1 MYRLIKTSKKSGA
14 RLGVLTT
21 AHGRIQTPFFM
32 PIASK
37 AAIKSLTVDEVSALG
52 AEIILSN
59 TYHNYLR
66 PGLAAMKKAGG
77 LHGFMDCSLPIL
89 TDSGG
94 YQVFSLSKLRQIKG
108 NDITFT
114 SYLDGAKHVLN
125 PKKVIDIQ
133 VALGSDIMMVL
144 DECVGL
150 PASREKIK
158 LALERTTHWARLAF
172 DYKKKLDKK
181 SKQIKKQLI
190 FGIVQGGDQQDLR
203 RRSVE
208 ELIEIGRRFS
218 AKGGPASGWDGYAVG
233 GLAVGESMETMYK
246 VLDFTVPLLP
256 EDKPRYLMGVGYP
269 ENIIEAVK
277 RGVDMFDCVIPTREA
292 RHGKLYLWN
301 DVIARSGTTKQS
313 KSYRLPRFAR
323 NDWYKTINIT
333 NAKFAKDFSPINNN
347 TLKKYSKA
355 YLHHLFKSQEPLA
368 LRLATLNNLSFYLDL
383 MKEIRRAIRLG
394 EL

>member
-1 MYRLIKTSKKSGA
+1 MFKISKKSKRSQA
-14 RLGVLTT
+14 RLGVLAT
-21 AHGRIQTPFFM
+21 AHGEIATPFFM
-32 PIASK
+32 PIATK
-37 AAIKSLTVDEVSALG
+37 AAVKSLMTEDLLSLG

-66 PGLAAMKKAGG
+66 PGIKVIAKSGG
-77 LHGFMDCSLPIL
+77 LHDFMNCSLPIL

-94 YQVFSLSKLRQIKG
+94 YQVFSLSKMRQIKG
-108 NDITFT
+108 NNIVFT
-114 SYLDGAKHVLN
+114 SYLDGSKHVLN

-150 PASREKIK
+150 PSSKEKI
-158 LALERTTHWARLAF
+158 LRAAARTTAWARQAYI
-172 DYKKKLDKK
+172 YKKSLEKK
-181 SKQIKKQLI
+181 NKAVKKQLL
-190 FGIVQGGDQQDLR
+190 FGIVQGGDQKDLR
-203 RRSVE
+203 EQSAR
-208 ELIEIGRRFS
+208 EITGISF
-218 AKGGPASGWDGYAVG
+218 DGFAVG
-233 GLAVGESMETMYK
+233 GLAVGESMETMYQ

-301 DVIARSGTTKQS
+301 NVIARSGATKQS
-313 KSYRLPRFAR
+313 KSFRLPRFAG
-323 NDWYKTINIT
+323 NDWYQTINIT
-333 NAKFAKDFSPINNN
+333 NAKFAKDFSPVNNT

-355 YLHHLFKSQEPLA
+355 YLHHLFKSQEPLV
-368 LRLATLNNLSFYLDL
+368 LRLATLNNLYFYLEL
-383 MKEIRRAIRLG
+383 MREIRMSIKQG
-394 EL
+394 SI